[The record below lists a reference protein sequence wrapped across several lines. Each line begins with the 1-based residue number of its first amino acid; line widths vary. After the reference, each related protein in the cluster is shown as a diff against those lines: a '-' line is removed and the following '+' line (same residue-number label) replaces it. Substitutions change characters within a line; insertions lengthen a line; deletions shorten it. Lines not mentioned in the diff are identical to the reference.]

1 MPRRPRIPEPEP
13 PETDPELE
21 QIIAELI
28 ERKYAASKGQR
39 GLPLSEARPGGLA
52 LHSRA
57 GGPDHGRPWIRGS
70 GALCARI
77 PLCPIQK
84 ERCCHCSARDAGDEP
99 VLTKL

>member
-1 MPRRPRIPEPEP
+1 MARRPRIPEPEP

-28 ERKYAASKGQR
+28 ERKYAAKEGSAEYR
-39 GLPLSEARPGGLA
+39 LAVRELAGLRHTRELGARLWKTWTRLG
-52 LHSRA
+52 
-57 GGPDHGRPWIRGS
+57 
-70 GALCARI
+70 GALCALI
-77 PLCPIQK
+77 PTCLIQK